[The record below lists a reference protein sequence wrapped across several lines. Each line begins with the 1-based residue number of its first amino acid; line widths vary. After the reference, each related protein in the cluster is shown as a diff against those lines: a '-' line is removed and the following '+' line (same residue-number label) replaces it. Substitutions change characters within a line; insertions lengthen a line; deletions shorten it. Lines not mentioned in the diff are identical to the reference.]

1 MILGP
6 LNCSY
11 REDRRMLR
19 ELPSDTSPK
28 EVYLDFLQRTMMP
41 AIWEQIVLHLDQ
53 FSYVVPDYL
62 GRGDERV
69 FSIVLATDRR
79 MSPSEKE
86 RMEEEVRVSE
96 WKMRNA
102 VASQVAAEAFRDEA
116 RRQRDAAQTWAL
128 SLEKA
133 QRRPLVRFAMWLSDL
148 WERAWE

>member
-19 ELPSDTSPK
+19 ELPSNTSPK

-86 RMEEEVRVSE
+86 RMEG
-96 WKMRNA
+96 A
-102 VASQVAAEAFRDEA
+102 I
-116 RRQRDAAQTWAL
+116 RDAM
-128 SLEKA
+128 SEMDKA
-133 QRRPLVRFAMWLSDL
+133 QQQRAITESRFRHLEDKNRRPLVRFAMWLSDL
-148 WERAWE
+148 WERAWEC

>member
-11 REDRRMLR
+11 REDRNMLR
-19 ELPSDTSPK
+19 ELSSDTSPK
-28 EVYLDFLQRTMMP
+28 EVYLDFLQRIMMP

-86 RMEEEVRVSE
+86 RMEEAIRDAMSKMGQMQQAVGDAMSE
-96 WKMRNA
+96 M
-102 VASQVAAEAFRDEA
+102 DEA
-116 RRQRDAAQTWAL
+116 QQQRGIAESQL
-128 SLEKA
+128 MRLETRS
-133 QRRPLVRFAMWLSDL
+133 RRPLVRFAMWLSDL

>member
-28 EVYLDFLQRTMMP
+28 EVYLDLLQRTMMP
-41 AIWEQIVLHLDQ
+41 VIWEQIVLHLNQ

-86 RMEEEVRVSE
+86 QMEEEVRVSE

-102 VASQVAAEAFRDEA
+102 VAAQVAAEAFRDEA